1 MNVPWT
7 CLLLRLVLALGL
19 GISSTAIS
27 QPAGVPFSTPVETLA
42 RDALGAK
49 PGMAVA
55 GAWSEGRATFAGASL
70 GAGIGAPVASGA
82 QATLFEIGS
91 ISKVFTGLLLAQA
104 VEAGTLSLDDTL
116 GHLLKGKVDF
126 AHAPTAQITL
136 RQLVTH
142 TSCLPRL
149 PPDFRQQGY
158 VRQDPYRTYDRPRL
172 WSMLG
177 RLNLAQRAPCDG
189 AYSNLG
195 FAVLGE
201 VLAEHSAKPWAELV
215 RQRISEPLGMRNTL
229 QVLGPE
235 AARLAPGFDGD
246 SPAVP
251 WEMQAFAGA
260 GALRSTAEDL
270 LIFGRAILAGRDGP
284 LGAAAARLVTPL
296 ARFDGEIG
304 YALFVNGPAAR
315 RTYGHTGGTGA
326 FRSVL
331 TIAPD
336 TQEVVV
342 LLASNAQ
349 SAVWR
354 IANDMLVGRY
364 PVDNADFDLAAERLA
379 DYQGVFRE
387 TRHNAFTVVAQDGR
401 LYLRG
406 TGAPY
411 VALTPSGPD
420 SFNYG
425 TRAKAVFDRRDG
437 KVVALRWHVR
447 GDVRAATW
455 VDEPLPAA
463 ALLAPQALAAY
474 LGRYRAPRLEFQ
486 VSAANGQL
494 SVQLTDQ
501 DRLLVYPVAGKADRF
516 AWDVVKAEVQFE
528 RWPNGAVRGLTL
540 YQNGVLRAERVD

>member
-1 MNVPWT
+1 M
-7 CLLLRLVLALGL
+7 
-19 GISSTAIS
+19 S
-27 QPAGVPFSTPVETLA
+27 QPAVVPFSTPVETLA
-42 RDALGAK
+42 RNALGAK

-55 GAWSEGRATFAGASL
+55 GAWREGRATFAGASL
-70 GAGIGAPVASGA
+70 GAGIGAPVASGT

-158 VRQDPYRTYDRPRL
+158 VRQDPYRAYDRPRL

-215 RQRISEPLGMRNTL
+215 RQQITGPLGMRDTL

-235 AARLAPGFDGD
+235 AIRLAPGFDGD

-284 LGAAAARLVTPL
+284 LGGAAARLVTPL

-304 YALFVNGPAAR
+304 YALFVNGPASR
-315 RTYGHTGGTGA
+315 PTYGHTGGTGA
-326 FRSVL
+326 FRSVII
-331 TIAPD
+331 IAPD
-336 TQEVVV
+336 TQEVIV

-364 PVDNADFDLAAERLA
+364 PVDNADFDLPADRLA

-387 TRHNAFTVVAQDGR
+387 TRHHAFTVIAQDGR

-411 VALTPSGPD
+411 VALTPSGQD

-425 TRAKAVFDRRDG
+425 ARARAEFDRRDG

-447 GDVRAATW
+447 GDVRTASL
-455 VDEPLPAA
+455 VDEPVPAA
-463 ALLAPQALAAY
+463 ALLAPQSLAAY
-474 LGRYRAPRLEFQ
+474 VGRYRAPRLEFQ
-486 VSAANGQL
+486 VNAANGQL